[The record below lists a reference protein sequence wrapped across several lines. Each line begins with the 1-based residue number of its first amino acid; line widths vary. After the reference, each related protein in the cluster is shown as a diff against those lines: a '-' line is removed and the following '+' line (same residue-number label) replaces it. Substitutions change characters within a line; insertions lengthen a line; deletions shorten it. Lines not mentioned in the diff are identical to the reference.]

1 MSSTAQQAKTFQ
13 FKKWKKGFDTQPSLA
28 TAVGAQAN
36 HTVFNSSSFPVM
48 KKNYHA
54 TGWQQSGAERPKTPL
69 PSTGLST
76 HTTPVATILTLASKQ
91 SSGSS
96 TTNSSLPQPQS
107 ATASPHTFCF
117 LQQPDETLN
126 KINRKNRPS
135 AKRKSMVLVMMG
147 LLLSGGLVAGAMN
160 ISVSEHPLTGTNKK
174 VPKVK
179 TSNKKPLPE
188 LTAQAEPL
196 ADMFDEPTY
205 QTKATQ
211 VAYVPPVSTTQLAD
225 PPSSAVDDT
234 LSFETNASTV
244 QQEKSVK
251 TGNKPTHT
259 AHLVDLFEDA
269 APVPSLSL
277 PEQKK
282 RESLEEALASPPV
295 IPVYQQPSN
304 TGNTNKHWWEPNF
317 KSIFNFRRPLMH
329 LTVSSHFGHRWGRM
343 HRGVDFSAPYGV
355 AIYAANAGTVVYS
368 GWEQGYGKLV
378 IIDHGNGVRTKYAHC
393 SKLNVSVGDWI
404 EKGERIARVGS
415 TGHSTGPH
423 LHFEVV
429 VNGQTRNPLNYLTT

>member
-1 MSSTAQQAKTFQ
+1 MASTAQQTKTFQ

-36 HTVFNSSSFPVM
+36 HTAFNSSSFPVM
-48 KKNYHA
+48 KKPYHA
-54 TGWQQSGAERPKTPL
+54 TGWQHSGAKRAKTPL
-69 PSTGLST
+69 STTILST
-76 HTTPVATILTLASKQ
+76 NTTAVATILTLASKHPAP
-91 SSGSS
+91 SIPN
-96 TTNSSLPQPQS
+96 NSVPMPPVET
-107 ATASPHTFCF
+107 ATPNTLYFF
-117 LQQPDETLN
+117 QQLDETLN

-147 LLLSGGLVAGAMN
+147 LLLSGGLVAGDMN
-160 ISVSEHPLTGTNKK
+160 KSVSEHPLTGTNKK
-174 VPKVK
+174 VSKAK
-179 TSNKKPLPE
+179 ASNKQTITE

-211 VAYVPPVSTTQLAD
+211 VAYVPPVSTTQLAE

-234 LSFETNASTV
+234 LSFETNDSITQQV
-244 QQEKSVK
+244 QSVK
-251 TGNKPTHT
+251 QSAPK

-269 APVPSLSL
+269 APVPPLSL

-295 IPVYQQPSN
+295 IPAHSHEEKATKYWWKPSL
-304 TGNTNKHWWEPNF
+304 
-317 KSIFNFRRPLMH
+317 KSVFNFRRPLMH

-378 IIDHGNGVRTKYAHC
+378 VIDHGNGVRTKYAHC

-404 EKGERIARVGS
+404 EKGDRIARVGS

-429 VNGQTRNPLNYLTT
+429 VNGQTKNPLAYLAT

>member
-13 FKKWKKGFDTQPSLA
+13 FKKWKKGFDTQPSLS
-28 TAVGAQAN
+28 TAVGAQVN
-36 HTVFNSSSFPVM
+36 HAAFNTSSFPVM
-48 KKNYHA
+48 KKPYHA
-54 TGWQQSGAERPKTPL
+54 TGWQQSGVERSKTSL
-69 PSTGLST
+69 PTSVLST
-76 HTTPVATILTLASKQ
+76 NTTPVATILTLASKQ
-91 SSGSS
+91 PAIS
-96 TTNSSLPQPQS
+96 
-107 ATASPHTFCF
+107 TASNTVPMPPVETATPNNLYF
-117 LQQPDETLN
+117 LQQLDETLN

-160 ISVSEHPLTGTNKK
+160 ISVSEHALTGTNNKM
-174 VPKVK
+174 PKAK
-179 TSNKKPLPE
+179 TSNKKPLVG

-196 ADMFDEPTY
+196 ADMFDEPTTY

-211 VAYVPPVSTTQLAD
+211 VAYVPPVSTTQLAE

-234 LSFETNASTV
+234 LNFETNASTV
-244 QQEKSVK
+244 QQEHSVK
-251 TGNKPTHT
+251 TASKPTQA
-259 AHLVDLFEDA
+259 AHLVDLFEDS

-304 TGNTNKHWWEPNF
+304 TNKHWWNSSI
-317 KSIFNFRRPLMH
+317 KSVFNFRRPLMH